1 MGFELQ
7 ERRHGL
13 RSGKGNPAMEH
24 MAWSHSEIQRTSSP
38 EDRAWHEELR
48 KDLETG

>member
-1 MGFELQ
+1 
-7 ERRHGL
+7 
-13 RSGKGNPAMEH
+13 MEH
-24 MAWSHSEIQRTSSP
+24 MARSHREIQRQGSP